1 MKVQRKA
8 VTAATPVDFE
18 FDVFSNQFL
27 VKNFT
32 SDMITVEIL
41 DAEILIPANSAQQIV
56 TRLEPREGD
65 LTNTLTVTAEVTDE
79 TGVEV
84 QCLNY

>member
-8 VTAATPVDFE
+8 VTAATPVTFE
-18 FDVFSNQFL
+18 FDVSSNQFL

-32 SDMITVEIL
+32 ADVIAVEIL
-41 DAEILIPANSAQQIV
+41 DAEILIPAYSAQQIV

-65 LTNTLTVTAEVTDE
+65 LTNTLTVTAEVRDE